1 MKKRFIVGSLALMG
15 FLVIA
20 FQFVSAKT
28 SHIDYRDMKT
38 AECASCHQS
47 EGIAP
52 NHGAF
57 WVREHRVFA
66 VKAGANCADCHDQSY
81 CLDCHTGGGIEP
93 DLTRSLSRRGEYMP
107 KTHRSD
113 WISIHPIN
121 ALDNPQNC
129 YRCHDATFCFD
140 CHSKLKSNTLNI
152 KSHVKTFVGQDF
164 IWNSEHSREARRN
177 LQSCQSCHPEGDVC
191 LRCHSAKLSVRVNPH
206 PKDWDGSK
214 LKSASGN
221 RTCRVCHNN

>member
-1 MKKRFIVGSLALMG
+1 MKKQRVIASLALMG
-15 FLVIA
+15 FLIIS
-20 FQFVSAKT
+20 FQLVAAKT

-47 EGIAP
+47 EGIAA

-57 WVREHRVFA
+57 WVSEHRAFA
-66 VKAGANCADCHDQSY
+66 VKAGANCAECHDQSS

-107 KTHRSD
+107 KSHRSD

-121 ALDNPQNC
+121 AKNRPQDC
-129 YRCHDATFCFD
+129 YRCHDATSCFD
-140 CHSKLKSNTLNI
+140 CHSRQKSNTMNI

-191 LRCHSAKLSVRVNPH
+191 LQCHSAKLSVRVNPH
-206 PKDWDGSK
+206 PKDWNGSK
-214 LKSASGN
+214 LKSASGDK
-221 RTCRVCHNN
+221 TCRVCH

>member
-1 MKKRFIVGSLALMG
+1 MKKQLTLASIALMG
-15 FLVIA
+15 FLVITC
-20 FQFVSAKT
+20 QFVAAKAA
-28 SHIDYRDMKT
+28 HIDYRDMKL
-38 AECASCHQS
+38 AECASCHQG

-52 NHGAF
+52 NHGVF
-57 WVREHRVFA
+57 WVREHRVIA
-66 VKAGANCADCHDQSY
+66 VKTGANCAECHEQSD

-93 DLTRSLSRRGEYMP
+93 DLTRSLSRRGEYQP
-107 KTHRSD
+107 KSHRSD

-129 YRCHDATFCFD
+129 YRCHDATFCFG
-140 CHSKLKSNTLNI
+140 CHSKQQSNTMNI

-191 LRCHSAKLSVRVNPH
+191 LQCHSAKQAVKVNPH

-214 LKSASGN
+214 QKSASGD
-221 RTCRVCHNN
+221 RTCRICH